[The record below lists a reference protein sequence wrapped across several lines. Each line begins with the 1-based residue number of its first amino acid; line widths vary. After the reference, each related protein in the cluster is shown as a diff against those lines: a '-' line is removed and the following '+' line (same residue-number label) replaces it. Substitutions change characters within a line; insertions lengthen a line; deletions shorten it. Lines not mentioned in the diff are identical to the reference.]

1 MEGIDLRG
9 NVRLLTLETDR
20 LLMRPYHQRDAEAVY
35 KVVSRREIAETTVNI
50 PHPYP
55 RGTVDWW
62 INFINENI
70 KNDRAYEFGIFL
82 RQEPHTYI
90 GNCGLLSLSK
100 QHNNGEIGYFIS
112 PDYWNCGYGGE
123 AAARVVEFGFKELQL
138 ERIYGRCMTKN
149 IGSRRVME
157 KAGLK
162 YEGLARHEVLKWDIY
177 EDVWR
182 FGLIREEWQEAGAF
196 LHNRALEIIKT

>member
-1 MEGIDLRG
+1 MDAHGDKM
-9 NVRLLTLETDR
+9 LLTLETDR
-20 LLMRPYHQRDAEAVY
+20 LTLRPYNQMDAEAIY
-35 KVVSRREIAETTVNI
+35 QVVGRREIAETTVNI

-82 RQEPHTYI
+82 KQRPHAYI
-90 GNCGLLSLSK
+90 GNCGLPNLSK
-100 QHNNGEIGYFIS
+100 QHNHAEIAYFIS
-112 PDYWNCGYGGE
+112 PDYWNQGYAAE
-123 AAARVVEFGFKELQL
+123 AAARIVEFGFKELQL
-138 ERIYGRCMTKN
+138 ERIHGRCMTKN

-162 YEGLARHEVLKWDIY
+162 YEGLARHEILKWDIY
-177 EDVWR
+177 EDVWN
-182 FGLIREEWQEAGAF
+182 FGLIREEWQQA
-196 LHNRALEIIKT
+196 RK